1 MPEVAQ
7 IQSKEGLSPSDQ
19 GSNDQFDLYTSE
31 IYDGLKRFASN
42 ESDSSGEERL
52 SLLNTQ
58 AANAIQHSLKGV
70 QLSKTLN
77 TTRAPSDYFLQ
88 SNQKQRDL
96 ILVTDFKQRLNTCD
110 NESSDNSDLGLK
122 KAKESKI
129 LKIVGIG
136 EAEKQREMLE
146 GFGPILFLENHYS
159 EKK

>member
-58 AANAIQHSLKGV
+58 AANAI
-70 QLSKTLN
+70 
-77 TTRAPSDYFLQ
+77 
-88 SNQKQRDL
+88 
-96 ILVTDFKQRLNTCD
+96 
-110 NESSDNSDLGLK
+110 
-122 KAKESKI
+122 
-129 LKIVGIG
+129 
-136 EAEKQREMLE
+136 
-146 GFGPILFLENHYS
+146 
-159 EKK
+159 